1 MYIPPAFNE
10 DRLDTQHAFMR
21 AHPLGL
27 LVSVGPEGALATA
40 LPLLLSTTEDA
51 PQGVLSGHLSRANAQ
66 WRGIDGQDVLVVFQ
80 GVEAYITPSWYPSKV
95 EHGKVVPTWNYT
107 MVQARGALRLIED
120 RAWLKA
126 HVAMLTR
133 QQEGARAEPWDIA
146 DAPEDYIDSQL
157 KGIVGIEVRIRQI
170 EGKWKV
176 SQNRP
181 VPDRVGVSEGLTAEG
196 QQAMGD
202 LVKRYGGL
210 E

>member
-1 MYIPPAFNE
+1 
-10 DRLDTQHAFMR
+10 
-21 AHPLGL
+21 L
-27 LVSVGPEGALATA
+27 LISVGSEGPLASA
-40 LPLLLSTTEDA
+40 LPLLLTTPDDA
-51 PQGVLSGHLSRANAQ
+51 PQGILSGHLSRANQQ
-66 WRGIDGQDVLVVFQ
+66 WQGIDAQDVLVVFQ

-107 MVQARGALRLIED
+107 MVQARGALRLIDD
-120 RAWLKA
+120 RAWLKN
-126 HVAMLTR
+126 HVTMLTR
-133 QQEGARAEPWDIA
+133 QQEGARAEPWEVR
-146 DAPEDYIDSQL
+146 DAPEDYIESQL
-157 KGIVGIEVRIRQI
+157 KGIIGIEVKIRQI
-170 EGKWKV
+170 QGKWKV

>member
-10 DRLDTQHAFMR
+10 DRLETQHEFIR

-27 LVSVGPEGALATA
+27 LVSVGPAGPLATA
-40 LPLLLSTTEDA
+40 LPLLLSTPDEA
-51 PQGVLSGHLSRANAQ
+51 PQGLLSGHLSRANAQ
-66 WRGIDGQDVLVVFQ
+66 WQGIDGQDVLVVFQ

-107 MVQARGALRLIED
+107 MVQARGPLRLIED
-120 RAWLKA
+120 RGWLNA
-126 HVAMLTR
+126 HVTMLTR
-133 QQEGARAEPWDIA
+133 QQEGARAEPWEVG
-146 DAPEDYIDSQL
+146 DAPEEYIEAQL
-157 KGIVGIEVRIRQI
+157 KGIVGIEIRLRQI

-181 VPDRVGVSEGLTAEG
+181 VTDRVGVSEGLAAEG

>member
-10 DRLDTQHAFMR
+10 DHLHTQHAFIR

-27 LVSVGPEGALATA
+27 LVSVGPEGPLATA
-40 LPLLLSTTEDA
+40 LPLLLTTTGDA
-51 PQGVLSGHLSRANAQ
+51 PQGMLSGHLSRANAQ
-66 WRGIDGQDVLVVFQ
+66 WQGIDGQDVLVVFQ

-126 HVAMLTR
+126 HVTMLTR
-133 QQEGARAEPWDIA
+133 QQEGARAEPWDVH
-146 DAPEDYIDSQL
+146 DAPEDYIESQL

-196 QQAMGD
+196 QQTMGD